1 MPSPAL
7 HGSVCSHPSRR
18 TAKSTSSVPQPCGSE
33 PGMLPA
39 SCWPAEAGRAP
50 SRCGTSSRLRT
61 SESRRSSWLTTSRA
75 GSEGRTAGKDPERF
89 GAPRWEPRPELQ
101 PRGNTE
107 FRWKGGVRWG
117 GVTAFGTVKGWDA
130 RWGGVVGAGSSSI
143 LRGASEQLLRTMAN
157 VPGPPPCNS
166 GREVATAVAREP
178 GWKKNPSWRELG
190 RGEQG

>member
-89 GAPRWEPRPELQ
+89 GAPWWEPRPELQ

-117 GVTAFGTVKGWDA
+117 WSHCFWDGEGVGCKVGGCCRSWELFHPQRGFRTASPHHGQCA
-130 RWGGVVGAGSSSI
+130 R
-143 LRGASEQLLRTMAN
+143 
-157 VPGPPPCNS
+157 PPPCNS
-166 GREVATAVAREP
+166 GREVATAVA
-178 GWKKNPSWRELG
+178 
-190 RGEQG
+190 